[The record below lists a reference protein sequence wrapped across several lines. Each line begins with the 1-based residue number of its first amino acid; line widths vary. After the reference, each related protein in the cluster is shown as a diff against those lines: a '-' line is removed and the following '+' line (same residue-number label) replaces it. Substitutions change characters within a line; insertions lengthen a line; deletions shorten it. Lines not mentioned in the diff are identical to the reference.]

1 MPPDLSVVVCTLNGS
16 SGIGRCLA
24 ALASQCNRDRIE
36 IIVVDDGSTDNT
48 AEIARE
54 YGVTVISHP
63 RNLGISAAR
72 NTGVD
77 AARADIVAF
86 VDDDCEPDQSWAER
100 LLASYTDDVAGVG
113 GSVVARCT
121 HWYLAGFLSRHNPI
135 APLELNLAKSS
146 SIPYRF
152 YLYLQRMWSGEQ
164 RAGSREVYAFAGA
177 NMSFRKKVLFEA
189 GLFDDRFRF
198 GGEDVEICMRIR
210 QAVSPALLMFN
221 PEARVTH
228 YFEPSL
234 SDTLRR
240 SRAYGIGNARLRRKW
255 PSVPPIVFPGP
266 VLILLLII
274 ASVWV
279 PPLVIAALLLPLPL
293 YPSGLRGTLRTR
305 NPVVLFDSYVQ
316 LAQEACANVGILQGT
331 WRFRKMERGN
341 PAAEGR
347 PL

>member
-24 ALASQCNRDRIE
+24 ALTSQSNRERIE
-36 IIVVDDGSTDNT
+36 IVVVDDGSTDNT

-63 RNLGISAAR
+63 RNLGLSAAR
-72 NTGVD
+72 NTGVN
-77 AARADIVAF
+77 AASADIVAF

-113 GSVVARCT
+113 GPVAARCE
-121 HWYLAGFLSRHNPI
+121 HWYLAGFLTRHNPI
-135 APLELNLAKSS
+135 APLELNLAVSN

-152 YLYLQRMWSGEQ
+152 YLYLQRMWSGQ
-164 RAGSREVYAFAGA
+164 QYTGSRDVHAFAGA
-177 NMSFRKKVLFEA
+177 NMSFRKKVIFEA

-198 GGEDVEICMRIR
+198 GGEDVEFCMRVR
-210 QAVSPALLMFN
+210 QSVSPARLVFN

-228 YFEPSL
+228 YFKPDL

-255 PSVPPIVFPGP
+255 SSVPPIVFPWP
-266 VLILLLII
+266 ALVLLVLI
-274 ASVWV
+274 AAVWV
-279 PPLVIAALLLPLPL
+279 PPLVIAALLLPLVL
-293 YPSGLRGTLRTR
+293 YPAALRGTFKTR
-305 NPVVLFDSYVQ
+305 NPVVLLDSYIQ

-331 WRFRKMERGN
+331 WRFRKMERGD
-341 PAAEGR
+341 PAAEGQ